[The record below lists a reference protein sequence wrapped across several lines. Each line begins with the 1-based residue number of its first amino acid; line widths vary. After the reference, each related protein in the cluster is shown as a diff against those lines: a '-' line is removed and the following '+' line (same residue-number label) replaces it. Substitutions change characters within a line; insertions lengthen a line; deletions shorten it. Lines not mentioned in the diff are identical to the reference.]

1 MTFQQY
7 SSPINLNNAETI
19 RRNLTRYCLKSMSL
33 EGVEADSETLAQLEL
48 LDSGKI
54 TMEEFVIQMCKK
66 AGAGKNAA
74 SNT

>member
-1 MTFQQY
+1 MTSQQY
-7 SSPINLNNAETI
+7 SSPINLNNAEMI
-19 RRNLTRYCLKSMSL
+19 RRKLTRYCLKSMSL

-66 AGAGKNAA
+66 AGVGKNAA